1 MGLLGKGGPGADLSS
16 IWPDEEFLFGLTIKR
31 PLVWREQ
38 FHWRAESRKQMVV
51 GEGYMGGE
59 GRETASRNLNK
70 VEMDRKKYD
79 DRFRIGYGIVFLL
92 QRPESLMQT

>member
-1 MGLLGKGGPGADLSS
+1 M
-16 IWPDEEFLFGLTIKR
+16 
-31 PLVWREQ
+31 
-38 FHWRAESRKQMVV
+38 V

-79 DRFRIGYGIVFLL
+79 DRFRIGYRIVFLL